1 MEKNICILS
10 GNANKRAPPLLR
22 VLNMYKHRNTTRCT
36 SMMYGKTINMKV
48 VDRLGRAISAN
59 MKVRNLYLKEKCI
72 ITSL

>member
-1 MEKNICILS
+1 
-10 GNANKRAPPLLR
+10 
-22 VLNMYKHRNTTRCT
+22 
-36 SMMYGKTINMKV
+36 MMYGKTINMKV

>member
-1 MEKNICILS
+1 MHTVRQCQQKS
-10 GNANKRAPPLLR
+10 TSSVKSFKY
-22 VLNMYKHRNTTRCT
+22 MYKHRNTTRCT